1 MPGLL
6 LRGAGQGHGR
16 GRGVGAVTSGP
27 GTLGPGGRR
36 LRQVDVLVIGA
47 GPAGLTAAAALSRLG
62 AGSVEVVDREVMAG
76 GIPRHSQH
84 LGYGIRDLHRVLSG
98 PEYAR
103 RLVHDAVAAGVVL
116 RVGVSVTGWA
126 DPSDG
131 NGGGPVPAAL
141 VTSRSGLATVQAR
154 VVVLATGARE
164 RPRSARGVPGFRGG
178 GIYTTGQLQQAVYLH
193 RQRIGSRAVIVG
205 AEHVSFSAAMTLD
218 HAGVDVVA
226 MVTQRARQ
234 QSYLAFRAAAAMTYR
249 FPVLTG
255 AAVRRIVGSAG
266 RVEGVEVLL
275 PGGAVQA
282 LPCDTV
288 VFTGDWVADNE
299 LARTAGLV
307 MDPASTGPQVD
318 TGLRTSRPG
327 MYGAGNVL
335 HPVLTA
341 DAAALDGHAV
351 ARAVIAD
358 LRHEGGSGAS
368 ARRPGAAVAL
378 KVSWPLRWVA
388 PGRVRDPSVAPPRGR
403 FVLWADDFVTAPR
416 IEVRQGGRLLHSSRA
431 PRALVP
437 GRPFEIGAGW
447 LPRVVVDG
455 PDVAITAR

>member
-1 MPGLL
+1 
-6 LRGAGQGHGR
+6 
-16 GRGVGAVTSGP
+16 VTSDAVTSDAV
-27 GTLGPGGRR
+27 TSQAATSEAVASEAGGRR

-62 AGSVEVVDREVMAG
+62 AGRVEVVDRELVAG

-84 LGYGIRDLHRVLSG
+84 VGYGVRDLHRVLSG
-98 PEYAR
+98 PQYAR
-103 RLVHDAVAAGVVL
+103 RLVDDAVAAGAVL

-126 DPSDG
+126 DSG
-131 NGGGPVPAAL
+131 AGTGGDPPAPAAL
-141 VTSRSGLATVQAR
+141 VTSRSGVATVQAR
-154 VVVLATGARE
+154 AVVLATGARE
-164 RPRSARGVPGFRGG
+164 RPRAARGVPGVRGD

-193 RQRIGSRAVIVG
+193 HQRIGTRAVIVG

-226 MVTQRARQ
+226 MVTHRVRQ
-234 QSYLAFRAAAAMTYR
+234 QSYLAFRAGAAMLYR

-255 AAVRRIVGSAG
+255 CAVQRIVGSGG
-266 RVEGVEVLL
+266 RVQGVEVVH
-275 PGGAVQA
+275 PGGTVQT

-307 MDPASTGPQVD
+307 MDAASTSPLVD
-318 TGLRTSRPG
+318 TELRTSRPWV
-327 MYGAGNVL
+327 YGAGNLL

-341 DAAALDGHAV
+341 DAAAMDGHAV
-351 ARAVIAD
+351 ARAVVAD
-358 LRHEGGSGAS
+358 LRRHDEGSGSPRRAGVGVAVTVS
-368 ARRPGAAVAL
+368 A
-378 KVSWPLRWVA
+378 PLRWVA
-388 PGRVRDPSVAPPRGR
+388 PARIVDPGAAPARGR
-403 FVLWADDFVTAPR
+403 FVLWADDFLLTPR
-416 IEVRQGGRLLHSSRA
+416 IEVRQGDRLLYSSRL

-447 LPRVVVDG
+447 LPRVVDDG
-455 PDVAITAR
+455 PDVTVTAR